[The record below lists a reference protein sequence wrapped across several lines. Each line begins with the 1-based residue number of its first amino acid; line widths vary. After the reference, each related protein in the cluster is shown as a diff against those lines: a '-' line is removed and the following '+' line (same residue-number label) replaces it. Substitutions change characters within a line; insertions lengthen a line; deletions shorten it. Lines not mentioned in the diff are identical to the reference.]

1 MIYEVRAAPKSN
13 FSFELAKSMKICST
27 SSNLKMF
34 GTEEKTKNVDLE
46 IKRSGSV
53 TLVTIKHVKLCVM
66 YLDHPKFII
75 FSYQTNFNISRTKRI

>member
-1 MIYEVRAAPKSN
+1 MKIVNLQLSLFHLVLEIFRLMWYSNEMIYDVRGAPKSN

-46 IKRSGSV
+46 IKRSG
-53 TLVTIKHVKLCVM
+53 
-66 YLDHPKFII
+66 
-75 FSYQTNFNISRTKRI
+75 N